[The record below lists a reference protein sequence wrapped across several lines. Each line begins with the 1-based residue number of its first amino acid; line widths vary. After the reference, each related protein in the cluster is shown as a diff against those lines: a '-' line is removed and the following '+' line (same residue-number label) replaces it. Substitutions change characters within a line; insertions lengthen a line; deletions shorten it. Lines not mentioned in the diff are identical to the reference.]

1 MAELEIRAILKDEF
15 SAQAQKIVGELKQI
29 GSEGTKASAELR
41 SGMAS
46 VGGAVA
52 ATTSKIDDQSAALK
66 QQGMTWTDLTA
77 KYYLA
82 SQALSVVSG
91 AAMSV
96 VDAVSRYDSI
106 TVRLNAFEGSAAA
119 GAKAFEK
126 LQVMAKQPGLGL
138 EQASSA
144 YASLRALKE
153 SGPEAVAIIEAVAK
167 ANASMGGGAQ
177 EFGRAMAQIQQ
188 MLGKG
193 KLMAEDINV
202 ISESI
207 PNFRALILD
216 AFGTTDTKALNAK
229 YSVDQLLK
237 GIEEAAAKLPP
248 PGETIKNNM
257 DNIGDAWTRLK
268 ASIGDAGFIKSATG
282 AMAGFLDMLA
292 SSLEGEKKITGILSD
307 IDRATRNSDEDF
319 LGRLMKN
326 ASRGSGNAF
335 ETGIGATSA
344 SEGGGSYAA
353 YMADRAGADE
363 RLAAARAGRPP
374 DPDSA
379 KKATK
384 AAEDAAKARLK
395 TAYDAADEERKTAE
409 RLAAWQK
416 RINDDAEKADAKR
429 ADKKAADRAA
439 NQKAENAALLAE
451 QKRVDAI
458 RDKFDRDQ
466 AKKEEARIERKEKA
480 KSAVAMRFAE
490 GSVSAAMVAFSP
502 VDAMFDRMAQRNAE
516 MEMGFSRVTQGM
528 ALSFTSMLIKMAEE
542 YAARAAIFGILSFI
556 PGMGGAT
563 GLMGGLGSFVFGGR
577 ASGGAMFPGVSY
589 AYNERQGGEIFRPST
604 GGMASP
610 NLQGRA
616 GDSITI
622 NLSGGATQADANRV
636 ARAIEQQGR
645 GRLRTV
651 TRRG

>member
-1 MAELEIRAILKDEF
+1 
-15 SAQAQKIVGELKQI
+15 
-29 GSEGTKASAELR
+29 
-41 SGMAS
+41 
-46 VGGAVA
+46 
-52 ATTSKIDDQSAALK
+52 
-66 QQGMTWTDLTA
+66 
-77 KYYLA
+77 
-82 SQALSVVSG
+82 
-91 AAMSV
+91 V

-119 GAKAFEK
+119 GAAAFAK
-126 LQVMAKQPGLGL
+126 LQEMAKQPGLGL

-167 ANASMGGGAQ
+167 ANASMGGGAE
-177 EFGRAMAQIQQ
+177 EFGRAMNQIQQ

-193 KLMAEDINV
+193 KLMAEDINT

-207 PNFRALILD
+207 PNFRALIMD

-282 AMAGFLDMLA
+282 ALGSFLDKLA
-292 SSLEGEKKITGILSD
+292 SVREDSKKQDAILAEMGVKAGLITNESA
-307 IDRATRNSDEDF
+307 R
-319 LGRLMKN
+319 
-326 ASRGSGNAF
+326 SRFFGGGLNGSAF
-335 ETGIGATSA
+335 VGTTSA
-344 SEGGGSYAA
+344 SANQSRI
-353 YMADRAGADE
+353 D
-363 RLAAARAGRPP
+363 AAAQAAAEEAKASAPRPA
-374 DPDSA
+374 DPA
-379 KKATK
+379 TVKKAQK
-384 AAEDAAKARLK
+384 SAEDAAQARV
-395 TAYDAADEERKTAE
+395 AAFHRAAEEERKEIE
-409 RLAAWQK
+409 RVAAWRK
-416 RINDDAEKADAKR
+416 RVDDDAEKADAKR
-429 ADKKAADRAA
+429 EDRNAADRAA
-439 NQKAENAALLAE
+439 RQKAENAALLAE
-451 QKRVDAI
+451 QKKVDAI
-458 RDKFDRDQ
+458 REKFDRDQ
-466 AKKEEARIERKEKA
+466 AKKEEERIERKERAKA
-480 KSAVAMRFAE
+480 AVATRFAE
-490 GSVSAAMVAFSP
+490 GSVNSAMVAFSP

-516 MEMGFSRVTQGM
+516 MEMGFARVTQGM

-542 YAARAAIFGILSFI
+542 YAARAAIFGLLQFI

-563 GLMGGLGSFVFGGR
+563 GLLGGLGSFVFGGR

-616 GDSITI
+616 GDSIVI

-636 ARAIEQQGR
+636 ARAIEQKNR

>member
-1 MAELEIRAILKDEF
+1 MAELEIRAILRDEF
-15 SAQAQKIVGELKQI
+15 SAQAQKIISELRQI
-29 GSEGTKASAELR
+29 GVDGTKASSDLKN
-41 SGMAS
+41 GMNA

-52 ATTSKIDDQSAALK
+52 STTAKIDAQGSALK
-66 QQGMTWTDLTA
+66 QQGMTWTDITA
-77 KYYLA
+77 KYYMA
-82 SQALSVVSG
+82 SQALSAVSG

-119 GAKAFEK
+119 GAAAFAK
-126 LQVMAKQPGLGL
+126 LQEMAKQPGLGL

-153 SGPEAVAIIEAVAK
+153 SGPDAVKIIEAIAK
-167 ANASMGGGAQ
+167 ANASMGGGAE
-177 EFGRAMAQIQQ
+177 EFGRAMNQIQQ

-193 KLMAEDINV
+193 KLMAEDINT

-207 PNFRALILD
+207 PNFRALIMD

-282 AMAGFLDMLA
+282 ALGSFLDKLA
-292 SSLEGEKKITGILSD
+292 SVGEGRKK
-307 IDRATRNSDEDF
+307 
-319 LGRLMKN
+319 KN
-326 ASRGSGNAF
+326 AILEEMGVSTGLLSGESARSRFFQGGANGADF
-335 ETGIGATSA
+335 IGTTSA
-344 SEGGGSYAA
+344 SANQSRIDAA
-353 YMADRAGADE
+353 VQASAAEAKASAPRPADPATV
-363 RLAAARAGRPP
+363 
-374 DPDSA
+374 
-379 KKATK
+379 KKAQK
-384 AAEDAAKARLK
+384 SAEDAAQARVA
-395 TAYDAADEERKTAE
+395 AYHAAAEEMRKDDERRAEWQHRIEVDEEKRLNREAEARK
-409 RLAAWQK
+409 AARK
-416 RINDDAEKADAKR
+416 KENDALLKEDEKA
-429 ADKKAADRAA
+429 KATR
-439 NQKAENAALLAE
+439 E
-451 QKRVDAI
+451 
-458 RDKFDRDQ
+458 KFDRDQ
-466 AKKEEARIERKEKA
+466 AKKEEERFERVEKA

-490 GSVSAAMVAFSP
+490 GSVNAAMVAFSP

-528 ALSFTSMLIKMAEE
+528 ALAFSSMLIKMAEE
-542 YAARAAIFGILSFI
+542 YAARAAIFGILSMI

-563 GLMGGLGSFVFGGR
+563 GLLGGLGSFVFGGR

-616 GDSITI
+616 GDSIVI

-636 ARAIEQQGR
+636 ARAIEQKNR